1 MLSIFTF
8 VHAVKMSIITN
19 KTLNRLNV
27 VPVIETPYAKIRNL
41 NDTGILIQNM
51 ADYIIKNTPEDAKIV
66 YIPEGEMM
74 NVLTNRK
81 PDMMLY
87 SLHQMFI
94 EGFGEAYIENR
105 ILNAGVDYIVYSN
118 ISDAFSN
125 QNISQ
130 YEWLMD
136 FLDKKATPVYKINF
150 GYNYFYNNTMTLY
163 KINR

>member
-1 MLSIFTF
+1 
-8 VHAVKMSIITN
+8 
-19 KTLNRLNV
+19 
-27 VPVIETPYAKIRNL
+27 
-41 NDTGILIQNM
+41 M

-150 GYNYFYNNTMTLY
+150 VYNYFNNNTMTLY

>member
-1 MLSIFTF
+1 M
-8 VHAVKMSIITN
+8 
-19 KTLNRLNV
+19 
-27 VPVIETPYAKIRNL
+27 PVIETPYAKIRNL

-150 GYNYFYNNTMTLY
+150 VYNYFNNNTMTLY